1 MFVAVR
7 DLALG
12 EEITISYVDPD
23 LAPEEKIRLLATQY
37 FIHDEQEQQAQQAQQ
52 EQQKQQKQQEAA
64 EDTPDTHETK
74 GNVEDASPASP
85 AVPSSAT
92 SSATRPPP
100 PEHIL
105 EIDAATP
112 SDHDIDADHDE
123 ERRLLWE
130 AHQLKESITS
140 LSKEREELKKQVA
153 ARDA

>member
-12 EEITISYVDPD
+12 EEITISYVDPG
-23 LAPEEKIRLLATQY
+23 LAPEEKVRLLATQY
-37 FIHDEQEQQAQQAQQ
+37 FIHDEQEQQEQQAQQ
-52 EQQKQQKQQEAA
+52 EQQKQQEAA
-64 EDTPDTHETK
+64 EDTPDTRETK

-85 AVPSSAT
+85 AAPSSAT

-105 EIDAATP
+105 EIDAAAP

>member
-1 MFVAVR
+1 MIV
-7 DLALG
+7 
-12 EEITISYVDPD
+12 I
-23 LAPEEKIRLLATQY
+23 
-37 FIHDEQEQQAQQAQQ
+37 
-52 EQQKQQKQQEAA
+52 
-64 EDTPDTHETK
+64 TPDTHETK
-74 GNVEDASPASP
+74 GNVEDASPA
-85 AVPSSAT
+85 APSSAT

-105 EIDAATP
+105 EIDAAAP
-112 SDHDIDADHDE
+112 SDHAIDADHDE

>member
-1 MFVAVR
+1 M
-7 DLALG
+7 
-12 EEITISYVDPD
+12 
-23 LAPEEKIRLLATQY
+23 LATQY
-37 FIHDEQEQQAQQAQQ
+37 FIHDEQEQQEQQ
-52 EQQKQQKQQEAA
+52 EQQAQQEAA

-74 GNVEDASPASP
+74 GNVEDASHASP
-85 AVPSSAT
+85 AAP

-112 SDHDIDADHDE
+112 SDHAIDADHDE